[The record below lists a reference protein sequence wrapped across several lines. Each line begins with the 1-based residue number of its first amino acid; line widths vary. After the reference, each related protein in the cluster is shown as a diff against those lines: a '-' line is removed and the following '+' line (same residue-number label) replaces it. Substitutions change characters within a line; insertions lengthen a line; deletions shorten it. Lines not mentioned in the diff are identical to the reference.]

1 MLDIHKERGQIFN
14 FTASFLLPLHSI
26 NTENQ
31 TCKLHLSE
39 LFTKGLLIFTPGY
52 VLFIMKNNEPQRN
65 AKGLENKIE

>member
-1 MLDIHKERGQIFN
+1 MLNIHKKRGQRFD

-39 LFTKGLLIFTPGY
+39 LSTKGLPILTPGY
-52 VLFIMKNNEPQRN
+52 VLFIIKNNKP
-65 AKGLENKIE
+65 